1 MGTYFL
7 KAFWQTLFRQKNH
20 LKTLA
25 DTIKIIYLQVL
36 NYYIKNAQQ
45 TGKFLSKP
53 LKFYFSLQ
61 YKCVK
66 VKYC

>member
-1 MGTYFL
+1 MRDIRVSHGNIFF

-36 NYYIKNAQQ
+36 NYYIKNAQ
-45 TGKFLSKP
+45 
-53 LKFYFSLQ
+53 
-61 YKCVK
+61 
-66 VKYC
+66 